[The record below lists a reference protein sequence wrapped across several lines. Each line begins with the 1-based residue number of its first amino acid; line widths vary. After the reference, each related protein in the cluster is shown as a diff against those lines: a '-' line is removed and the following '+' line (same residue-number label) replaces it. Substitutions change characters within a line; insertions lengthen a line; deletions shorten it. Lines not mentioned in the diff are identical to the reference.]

1 MKITVE
7 TTVRALRSRVWNA
20 YSNPDDILQWN
31 AASDDWHTTRSTVDL
46 RPGGKF
52 CSRMEAK
59 DGSFGFD
66 FEGTYTRVEPE
77 RLIAYS
83 FGDREATV
91 EFLAAGDGAAGVTVR
106 VTFDSEETH
115 TVEQQRAGW
124 QAILE
129 RFRRHVEGGD

>member
-7 TTVRALRSRVWNA
+7 TTVRALRSRVRNA
-20 YSNPDDILQWN
+20 YSNPDDILKWN
-31 AASDDWHTTRSTVDL
+31 AASDDWHTTRSSVDL

-115 TVEQQRAGW
+115 SVEQQRAGW

>member
-20 YSNPDDILQWN
+20 YSNPDDILQWK

-115 TVEQQRAGW
+115 SVEQQRAGW

>member
-20 YSNPDDILQWN
+20 YSNPDDILQWK

-124 QAILE
+124 QAILD

>member
-20 YSNPDDILQWN
+20 YSNPDDILQWK

>member
-31 AASDDWHTTRSTVDL
+31 AASDDWHTTRSSVDL

-115 TVEQQRAGW
+115 SVEQQRAGW

-129 RFRRHVEGGD
+129 RFRRHVEGVS

>member
-7 TTVRALRSRVWNA
+7 TTVRASRSRVWNA

-31 AASDDWHTTRSTVDL
+31 AASDDWHTTRATVDL

-66 FEGTYTRVEPE
+66 FAGTYTRIEPE
-77 RLIAYS
+77 RLIEYS
-83 FGDREATV
+83 FGDREATIDFIDSG
-91 EFLAAGDGAAGVTVR
+91 EGAAGITVR
-106 VTFDSEETH
+106 IAFDAEETH
-115 TVEQQRAGW
+115 ALEQQRAGW
-124 QAILE
+124 QAILD
-129 RFRRHVEGGD
+129 RFRRHVEAGG